1 MIQRAVAILEKEIG
15 GASMMQIKTAE
26 IAPLLR
32 ITQDRL
38 KTFQES
44 SLRGSRLDEGHCHP
58 QEEGNSISVGEKE
71 SKEVVD
77 MIQRA
82 VAIPEE
88 RRSIDGASRC
98 EHKKWGKTLLCMFVV
113 RCVQLK
119 ANPCFIEC

>member
-26 IAPLLR
+26 ITPLLR

-44 SLRGSRLDEGHCHP
+44 SLRGSRLAEGHRHP
-58 QEEGNSISVGEKE
+58 QEEGNSISVEEKE

-82 VAIPEE
+82 VAIPEKE
-88 RRSIDGASRC
+88 MSGGASTMRQDASTKSGAKHC
-98 EHKKWGKTLLCMFVV
+98 CACSLCVV
-113 RCVQLK
+113 C
-119 ANPCFIEC
+119 N